1 MKGAPMGYLT
11 IRGSAEYEFTEKKSR
26 FIGRAF
32 YTPTEEE
39 AKKVIAAVRAT
50 DPEARHHVFAYVI
63 HGGIVRMSDDGEP
76 SGTGGAPTLNA
87 LQKNGL
93 EDVTV
98 VVTRYFGGILLGA
111 GGLVRAYAK
120 AAAGSLETAE
130 KTETAEFI
138 DFTLSF
144 PYSKTGTV
152 NYHAEKLQI
161 PVTDRS
167 FSDTVIF
174 SMTAEAS
181 AVQQLKEA
189 FAEDISVVYTEIG
202 SHIAPR

>member
-1 MKGAPMGYLT
+1 MGYFT
-11 IRGSAEYEFTEKKSR
+11 VRGFAEYEFTEKKSR
-26 FIGRAF
+26 FIGRVF
-32 YTPTEEE
+32 YTPTEAE
-39 AKKVIAAVRAT
+39 AKNAVARVRAS

-120 AAAGSLETAE
+120 AAAGALECAQ

-138 DFTLSF
+138 NFTVSF
-144 PYSKTGTV
+144 PYPKTGTV
-152 NYHAEKLQI
+152 TYHAEKLQI
-161 PVTDRS
+161 AISDRS
-167 FSDTVIF
+167 FSDSVVF
-174 SMTAEAS
+174 CMTAEEPVLNS
-181 AVQQLKEA
+181 LKEA
-189 FAEDISVVYTEIG
+189 LSEERSVIFEEIDRY
-202 SHIAPR
+202 IAPRE

>member
-1 MKGAPMGYLT
+1 MGYLT
-11 IRGSAEYEFTEKKSR
+11 VRGSAEYEFTEKKSR
-26 FIGRAF
+26 FIGRVF
-32 YTPTEEE
+32 YTPTEAD
-39 AKKVIAAVRAT
+39 AKDAVARVRAA

-63 HGGIVRMSDDGEP
+63 HGGTVRMSDDGEP

-120 AAAGSLETAE
+120 AAAGVLDAAE
-130 KTETAEFI
+130 KTEAVEFI

-152 NYHAEKLQI
+152 TYHADKLEI
-161 PVTDRS
+161 SVSDRT
-167 FSDTVIF
+167 FADNVIF
-174 SMTAEAS
+174 YMTAEEP
-181 AVQQLKEA
+181 AVRDLQEA
-189 FAEDISVVYTEIG
+189 LREDRSVVFTEIG
-202 SHIAPR
+202 RHIAPR

>member
-1 MKGAPMGYLT
+1 
-11 IRGSAEYEFTEKKSR
+11 
-26 FIGRAF
+26 
-32 YTPTEEE
+32 
-39 AKKVIAAVRAT
+39 
-50 DPEARHHVFAYVI
+50 
-63 HGGIVRMSDDGEP
+63 MSDDGEP

-120 AAAGSLETAE
+120 AAAGSLEIAE

-181 AVQQLKEA
+181 VVQQLKEA